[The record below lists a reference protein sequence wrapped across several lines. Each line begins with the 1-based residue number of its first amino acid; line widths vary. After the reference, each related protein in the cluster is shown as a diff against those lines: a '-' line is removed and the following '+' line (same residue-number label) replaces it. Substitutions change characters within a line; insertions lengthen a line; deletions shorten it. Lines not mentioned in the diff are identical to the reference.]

1 MLDKDALARIREEH
15 EVMETWRIY
24 SRQAI
29 AEFLEACP
37 VCGAVREKSRLVHC
51 RWCEDTYCCKE
62 GVCIQQHH
70 AEVHPGVAFW
80 TW

>member
-15 EVMETWRIY
+15 EVMETWRVY

-29 AEFLEACP
+29 AELLEACV
-37 VCGAVREKSRLVHC
+37 VCGVVREKPLLSHC
-51 RWCEDTYCCKE
+51 RWCDDTYFCEE
-62 GVCIQQHH
+62 GVCAQQHH
-70 AEVHPGVAFW
+70 ADVHPGVAFW